1 MTAPAAP
8 AAPSSPSSP
17 PTPAPGVPADA
28 GPALQLDPVER
39 PDEALRQA
47 IQAPLAAYNTAV
59 AGPSGHQPLAVVL
72 RDADGTV
79 QGGLW
84 GHTAY
89 GWLYTQLLVVPD
101 GHRAQGLGA
110 ALMARAEAMALSR
123 GCRHAWVDT
132 IFGAR
137 GFYERLGYRVFGEL
151 PDHPP
156 GHTRSFLRKDLDA
169 DR

>member
-1 MTAPAAP
+1 MR
-8 AAPSSPSSP
+8 
-17 PTPAPGVPADA
+17 
-28 GPALQLDPVER
+28 LEPVER
-39 PDEALRQA
+39 PDDGLRQA
-47 IQAPLAAYNTAV
+47 IQAPLAAYNGAI

-72 RDADGTV
+72 RDEAGKV

-101 GHRAQGLGA
+101 GHRTRGLGA
-110 ALMARAEAMALSR
+110 ALMAHAEAMARDR

-151 PDHPP
+151 PEHPP
-156 GHTRSFLRKDLDA
+156 GYTRSFLCKDLSGGPGERD
-169 DR
+169 